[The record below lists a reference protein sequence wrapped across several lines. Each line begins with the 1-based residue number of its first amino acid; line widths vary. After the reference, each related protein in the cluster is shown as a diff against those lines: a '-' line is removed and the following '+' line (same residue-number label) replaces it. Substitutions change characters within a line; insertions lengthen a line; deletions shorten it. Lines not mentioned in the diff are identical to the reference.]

1 MNATTSA
8 VPARRPIPREF
19 ARILSDCRD
28 LAVHRLLLTLTS
40 LQDRVGDM
48 LLERAGKSYVRDEQQ
63 LFLEARQTLK
73 VERPALMAAFEKF
86 LRAGIEARIA
96 SEPDSKA
103 DFSKLDAD
111 ELSLVDLTTLN
122 QSVIVGNIVRSVE
135 NLCHDELQTLN
146 RGVGH
151 LLARPELESH
161 DNPLG
166 PATVI
171 DAYARAIDGLEVES
185 KVKFQI
191 LKELNLAP
199 LAEIGAIYADVNRH
213 LANLHIVPPRSGR
226 RRADRTPPQ
235 RRPARQPEPTPPPPS
250 EMDIMAMFRQIASQG
265 NSPLAGHPAPP
276 PPASMVL
283 PPMPPTP
290 SGYIP
295 GPPILASSALHE
307 GLTRLQAGQTGFDI
321 EGQTITFAGIPIG
334 THNVLRDLQE
344 SPLGQR
350 ANQLEAMTIEMVA
363 MLFDF
368 VFETRDLP
376 DGIKALLARLQIP
389 VLKVAMLDGAFFAK
403 KAHPARLLVNALAAA
418 GLGWAPE
425 MGQDDPLYRI
435 IDRIVHRIIDG
446 FAEDLAIFDQLRGE
460 LDAFLSAEEQAAEA
474 TFAPSTEAINESDRR
489 DLAAAIARAEV
500 ERRVE
505 SYPIPQFLA
514 EFLRRHWQQALEN
527 AYLRDGQDSDA
538 WSSSVATLEDLVW
551 SVQPKKATEDRRHL
565 VALLPSLLKRMNA
578 NVPAAQ
584 WAPGERDT
592 FMSHLV
598 EAHAAAV
605 KPSLA
610 STPSPTAAMADAA
623 RADAAAAAASGDA
636 AAAARAEALAA
647 AMAPAERAEEA
658 AAVLDDEY
666 LEIASSLERG
676 QWVEFE
682 NEDGQISFAKL
693 AWVSPLRGTYLFTN
707 RQGQKAVS
715 MTAEELAGQ
724 FRENRARL
732 VEAEPLIDRAFTSV
746 ISELS
751 GRYELAAAG

>member
-1 MNATTSA
+1 MNATSSA
-8 VPARRPIPREF
+8 AQARRPIPGEF

-28 LAVHRLLLTLTS
+28 LAVHRLLLTFTS

-48 LLERAGKSYVRDEQQ
+48 LLERAGKSYVREEQQ

-73 VERPALMAAFEKF
+73 VERPALMAAFEKL
-86 LRAGIEARIA
+86 LRAGIEARVA
-96 SEPDSKA
+96 SEPGSRT
-103 DFSKLDAD
+103 DFSQLEAD

-122 QSVIVGNIVRSVE
+122 QSVVVGNIVRSVE
-135 NLCHDELQTLN
+135 NLCHDELVTLN
-146 RGVGH
+146 RGIGH

-171 DAYARAIDGLEVES
+171 DAYARAIDGLEVQS
-185 KVKFQI
+185 QVKFQI

-213 LANLHIVPPRSGR
+213 LASLHIVPARSGR

-235 RRPARQPEPTPPPPS
+235 RRQGKAPEAPPPS
-250 EMDIMAMFRQIASQG
+250 EMDIMAMFREIAAH
-265 NSPLAGHPAPP
+265 AGPAFARHPAPP
-276 PPASMVL
+276 SPASMVL

-321 EGQTITFAGIPIG
+321 EGQAITFAGIPIG

-403 KAHPARLLVNALAAA
+403 KSHPARLLVNALAAA

-460 LDAFLSAEEQAAEA
+460 LEAFLSAEEQAAEA
-474 TFAPSTEAINESDRR
+474 TFAPSTDAINESDRR
-489 DLAAAIARAEV
+489 DLAAAVARAEV
-500 ERRVE
+500 ERRIE

-527 AYLRDGQDSDA
+527 AYLREGQDSDA

-551 SVQPKKATEDRRHL
+551 SIQPKKASEDRRHL
-565 VALLPSLLKRMNA
+565 VALLPSLLKRMSA
-578 NVPAAQ
+578 NVPAEQ
-584 WAPGERDT
+584 WEPGERDT

-605 KPSLA
+605 KPSFA
-610 STPSPTAAMADAA
+610 SAPSPTAAMADAA
-623 RADAAAAAASGDA
+623 RADAEAAKASGDA
-636 AAAARAEALAA
+636 DAAARAEALAA
-647 AMAPAERAEEA
+647 AMAPAAPVEEPLS
-658 AAVLDDEY
+658 VLDDEY

-682 NEDGQISFAKL
+682 SEEGQLSFAKL

-707 RQGQKAVS
+707 RQGQKALS

-724 FRENRARL
+724 FRDNRARL

-751 GRYELAAAG
+751 GRYELATAAG